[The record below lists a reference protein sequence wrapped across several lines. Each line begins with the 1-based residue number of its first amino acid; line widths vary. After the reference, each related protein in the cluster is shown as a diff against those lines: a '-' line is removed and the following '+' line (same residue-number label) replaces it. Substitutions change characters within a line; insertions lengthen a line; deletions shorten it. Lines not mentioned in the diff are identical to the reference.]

1 MPTSGGEGG
10 GQSIPYVGT
19 PGQRPMLNILV
30 PCLRHAGTPDRS
42 LGQAGVIPRG
52 KGDQKNAFL
61 VIFLLTLFAN
71 TLKYPHVC
79 QQANINRQ

>member
-52 KGDQKNAFL
+52 KGDQKKCFFGHFF
-61 VIFLLTLFAN
+61 VDI
-71 TLKYPHVC
+71 V
-79 QQANINRQ
+79 